1 MSQLMQFLS
10 EHWYNIV
17 TITILTVIVLIV
29 VAIRRL
35 NDSSEDIVHQQALVK
50 AKKRSEESK
59 EIIGRTRD
67 SQSKEGASP
76 RISHFE
82 GSEPPQ
88 SGDSESSRGQRGKRA
103 EDKSMPPQEH
113 DKNRRR
119 ASQQHRQHI
128 LGLAEKYKSAERS
141 APPPVV
147 RRRSTTIDTGRKQ
160 TTGKALII
168 GPSQPEQ
175 LASS

>member
-88 SGDSESSRGQRGKRA
+88 SGDSESSRGQRDRRA
-103 EDKSMPPQEH
+103 EDKI
-113 DKNRRR
+113 RL